1 MPAASSPLAAQGEW
15 LAKYRYALRLSEQ
28 GTVVSVGD
36 GIAWISGLP
45 SARMDEIVQ
54 LEDGSSALVF
64 HLARNRIGAILLR
77 GPRHQMHLAVPI
89 AVKMHFAIN
98 ADDILQQH
106 GAFFHKRQGVAGDK
120 NVFSMA
126 GIPVGFRQMEG

>member
-1 MPAASSPLAAQGEW
+1 MVMSDADSPLAAQGQW
-15 LAKYRYALRLSEQ
+15 LAQYRYTLRLSEQ

-77 GPRHQMHLAVPI
+77 QTERLTAGTPAFLTGRRLGIGGGGGLLGRGIDPPGAPPAAGGPRQP
-89 AVKMHFAIN
+89 
-98 ADDILQQH
+98 
-106 GAFFHKRQGVAGDK
+106 
-120 NVFSMA
+120 
-126 GIPVGFRQMEG
+126 PTPPP